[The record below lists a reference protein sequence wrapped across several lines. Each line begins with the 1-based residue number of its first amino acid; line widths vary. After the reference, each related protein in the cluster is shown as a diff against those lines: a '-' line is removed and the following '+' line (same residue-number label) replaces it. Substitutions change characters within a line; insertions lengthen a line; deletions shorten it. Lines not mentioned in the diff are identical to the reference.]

1 MTEPTVTVADVMR
14 TDVPT
19 VGPEDSIASVARIL
33 VENRLSGLPVVDNG
47 EIVGIITEIDLI
59 AREADVTVPTVV
71 PWLDALLVA
80 DAGRDFDDEMR
91 QVLAVTAGELMSS
104 PVINIRSTATLSQV
118 ATLMVERRISTIPV
132 IDAHYALIGV
142 VTRADLVRIIAR
154 LETLGEQVDE
164 SDSTR

>member
-1 MTEPTVTVADVMR
+1 MSEPTVTVADVMR

-19 VGPEDSIASVARIL
+19 LRPEDSIASVARIMID
-33 VENRLSGLPVVDNG
+33 NRLSGLPVVDNG
-47 EIVGIITEIDLI
+47 QIVVIITEIDLI

-132 IDAHYALIGV
+132 IDVQHALIGV

-164 SDSTR
+164 SDSAR